1 MLARIISGAVLGV
14 DATRVTV
21 EVDVALGIQ
30 IFHVVGLPDGA
41 VREARLR
48 VPAAMNNAGYTCPT
62 DKLTINLAP
71 ADMRKDGTAFD
82 LPIALGILA
91 ASQLRPAVTLAEYA
105 FAGELGLD
113 GSVRPIRGALPL
125 ALMARD
131 EGLRGIF
138 LPRENAAEAA
148 VVEGIE
154 VLPVDDL
161 STLVR
166 FLEGEHALLEPMLAA
181 PFGERPETNPVDFSE
196 VAGQAHAKRAMEVA
210 AAGAHNV
217 LLIGP
222 PGSGKSM
229 LAKRLPTILPRM
241 TFEEA
246 LETTKIYSVTGHLPK
261 GLGLV
266 DQRPFRHPHHTISG
280 AGLVGGGAGTPKPG
294 EISLAHHGVLF
305 LDELP
310 EFHRATLEV
319 MRQPLEDGEVTLS
332 RSVHTL
338 TFPAR
343 TMLVAAMN
351 PCTCGFFGSSG
362 PRMCTCSI
370 ERVRRYRER
379 ISGPLLD
386 RIDVQVEVPAVGYD
400 AIAAADRGE
409 PSATIRAR
417 VQRARDIQQERFKG
431 LPIHANA
438 QMHPAQLRDHCAL
451 DDAGHALLGRV
462 VDTMG
467 MSARAVDRILKVSR
481 TIADLDDAEAIH
493 TTHLAEAIQYRT
505 LDREMP

>member
-21 EVDVALGIQ
+21 EVDVAIGIQ
-30 IFHVVGLPDGA
+30 VFHVVGLPDGA

-48 VPAAMNNAGYTCPT
+48 VPAAMDNAGYACPT

-91 ASQLRPAVTLAEYA
+91 ASQLRPEIKLDDHV

-113 GSVRPIRGALPL
+113 GSVRPIRGALSL
-125 ALMARD
+125 ALMARQ

-148 VVEGIE
+148 VVEGVE
-154 VLPVDDL
+154 VFPVDHL
-161 STLVR
+161 AQLVR
-166 FLEGEHALLEPMLAA
+166 YIEGEHTLIAPMQAEP
-181 PFGERPETNPVDFSE
+181 FDERPVTDLTDFSE
-196 VAGQAHAKRAMEVA
+196 VAGQTHAKRAMEVA

-241 TFEEA
+241 SFEEA
-246 LETTKIYSVTGHLPK
+246 LETTKIYSVTGHLPR
-261 GLGLV
+261 GRGLV

-310 EFHRATLEV
+310 EFHRATLEI

-338 TFPAR
+338 TYPAR
-343 TMLVAAMN
+343 AMLVAAMN
-351 PCTCGFFGSSG
+351 PCTCGFFGSDG
-362 PRMCTCSI
+362 PRACTCSI

-386 RIDVQVEVPAVGYD
+386 RIDVQVEVPAVSYD
-400 AIAAADRGE
+400 AIVASHRGE
-409 PSATIRAR
+409 SSATIRER
-417 VQRARDIQQERFKG
+417 VQRARDVQHARFAG

-438 QMHPAQLRDHCAL
+438 QMQPAQLREHCAL
-451 DDAGHALLGRV
+451 DDAGHTLLGRV

-481 TIADLDDAEAIH
+481 TIADLDGDEAIR
-493 TTHLAEAIQYRT
+493 TAHLAEAIQYRT